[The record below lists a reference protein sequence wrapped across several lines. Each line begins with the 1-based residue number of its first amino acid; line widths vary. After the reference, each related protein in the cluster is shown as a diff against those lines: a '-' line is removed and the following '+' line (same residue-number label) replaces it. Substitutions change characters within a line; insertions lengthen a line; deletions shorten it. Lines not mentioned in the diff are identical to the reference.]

1 MSLMKVKKA
10 IIPVAGLGTRLLPAS
25 KSIPKEMFPVV
36 NQPAILYILEE
47 IMDAGIQTVIF
58 IQGRGKTAIE
68 DFFDTSFELEAHL
81 TKKGQDKVLQSIQ
94 KVKKSISI
102 FSIRQQKPLGL
113 GHAIYCAK
121 PLLEEEPFA
130 VLLPDE
136 LFIGSPNATKVL
148 LSHFENLNTSL
159 VGLMTVAKED
169 VEKYGIA
176 SLKEN
181 SKFPPDIHSI
191 LSILEKPQKNK
202 APSLFSCCGRYVFK
216 PQIFKC
222 LKESSSQKNLTD
234 AMNQLAK
241 ENTLLSVHFSQQN
254 RYDIGAPLG
263 LLRANIELGLQHPTI
278 APQLKKYI
286 LQLKNNL

>member
-1 MSLMKVKKA
+1 MSSIKVKKA

-36 NQPAILYILEE
+36 NQPAILYTLEE

-94 KVKKSISI
+94 KIKKGISI

-121 PLLEEEPFA
+121 PLLEDEPFA

-136 LFIGSPNATKVL
+136 LLIGSPNATKVL
-148 LSHFENLNTSL
+148 LSHFDKLNTSL
-159 VGLMTVAKED
+159 IGLMTVDKED

-176 SLKEN
+176 SLKEKN
-181 SKFPPDIHSI
+181 DFPSDIHPI
-191 LSILEKPQKNK
+191 LSILEKPQKDK
-202 APSLFSCCGRYVFK
+202 APSLFSCCGRYIFK
-216 PQIFKC
+216 PQIFQC
-222 LKESSSQKNLTD
+222 LEKSAQKNLTD
-234 AMNQLAK
+234 AMNRLAK
-241 ENTLLSVHFSQQN
+241 EEALLAVHFSQQN

-263 LLRANIELGLQHPTI
+263 LLRANIEIGLQHPTI

>member
-1 MSLMKVKKA
+1 MGLTKIKKA

-36 NQPAILYILEE
+36 NQPAILYTLEE

-94 KVKKSISI
+94 KVKKNISI

-121 PLLEEEPFA
+121 PLLEDEPFA

-136 LFIGSPNATKVL
+136 LLIGSPNATKTL
-148 LSHFENLNTSL
+148 ISHFKDTNTSL
-159 VGLMTVAKED
+159 LGLMKVKKED

-176 SLKEN
+176 SLKKN
-181 SKFPPDIHSI
+181 KSFPPDIQSV
-191 LSILEKPQKNK
+191 LSILEKPQKDK
-202 APSLFSCCGRYVFK
+202 APSLSSCCGRYIFE
-216 PQIFKC
+216 PQIFQHLEK
-222 LKESSSQKNLTD
+222 STQKNLTD
-234 AMNQLAK
+234 AMNRLAK
-241 ENTLLSVHFSQQN
+241 EEALLAVHFSQQN

-263 LLRANIELGLQHPTI
+263 LLRANIEIGLRHPTI

>member
-1 MSLMKVKKA
+1 
-10 IIPVAGLGTRLLPAS
+10 
-25 KSIPKEMFPVV
+25 MFPVV

-94 KVKKSISI
+94 RVKKNISI
-102 FSIRQQKPLGL
+102 FSIRQQQPLGL

-121 PLLEEEPFA
+121 PLLEDESFA

-136 LFIGSPNATKVL
+136 LCIGSPNATKVL
-148 LSHFENLNTSL
+148 LSHFKELNTSL
-159 VGLMTVAKED
+159 VGLMTVDQED

-176 SLKEN
+176 SLKTN
-181 SKFPPDIHSI
+181 DSFPPDIHSI
-191 LSILEKPQKNK
+191 LSILEKPQKDK
-202 APSLFSCCGRYVFK
+202 APSLFSCCGRYIFK
-216 PQIFKC
+216 PQLFKY
-222 LKESSSQKNLTD
+222 LEKSPQMNLTD

-241 ENTLLSVHFSQQN
+241 ENILLAVHFSQQN

-263 LLRANIELGLQHPTI
+263 LLRANIEIGLRHPTI
-278 APQLKKYI
+278 APQLKKYL